1 MVYNFATVVYS
12 DIPQL
17 EALMSPTQSVTYIHI
32 YIYIYIYV
40 VIVSGVGGSKKL
52 SGLITYSYP
61 PVHRVDN

>member
-17 EALMSPTQSVTYIHI
+17 EALMSPTQSVTYIQI
-32 YIYIYIYV
+32 YTYIYI